1 MRLGVRLLIGLLRR
15 STRARRDLLLESIVL
30 RQQLAVYAGRPK
42 RSRLRSEERLFW
54 SVVGRIQH
62 GAGVPAGIV
71 ATAED
76 LYYHPHPHARGVV
89 VAVDHTE
96 ARRVEHAGVSVHLS
110 ATPGDAARPTTA
122 KGEHNDYVFSQALG
136 LDRAER
142 DRLKAAGVLR

>member
-1 MRLGVRLLIGLLRR
+1 MEQACPPGSSPWPR
-15 STRARRDLLLESIVL
+15 TC
-30 RQQLAVYAGRPK
+30 
-42 RSRLRSEERLFW
+42 
-54 SVVGRIQH
+54 
-62 GAGVPAGIV
+62 
-71 ATAED
+71 
-76 LYYHPHPHARGVV
+76 YYHPHPHARGVA

-110 ATPGDAARPTTA
+110 ATPGDAARPTRA